1 MIRKFISIAYL
12 IIELSTVFSD
22 GTSPWKILNLYWESL
37 KRFRA
42 STNRTRAEYKHL
54 FVNCLRSSCTTDV
67 RCTISLNN
75 FPVPCRDNHFSKN
88 EYTFQRLVFN
98 WKKRKKRERDTLLE
112 KWIQFLV
119 EKLLDRTSFC
129 RVHEHV
135 DTNNWWR
142 TTTDFLSFFR
152 SSVANYDSLHAF
164 DRGKKMKG
172 KEKAGR
178 KYRNDIDNRENEGVE
193 GGEERRNWRRKGEK
207 EREGGGGN

>member
-1 MIRKFISIAYL
+1 M
-12 IIELSTVFSD
+12 
-22 GTSPWKILNLYWESL
+22 

-54 FVNCLRSSCTTDV
+54 FVNCLRSTRVLQTYDV
-67 RCTISLNN
+67 RFLLIIFLFRVGTIIFQKMNTRFNGS
-75 FPVPCRDNHFSKN
+75 FSI
-88 EYTFQRLVFN
+88 E
-98 WKKRKKRERDTLLE
+98 KKKKRERDTLLE

-119 EKLLDRTSFC
+119 EKLLDRTPFC

-193 GGEERRNWRRKGEK
+193 RGEERRN
-207 EREGGGGN
+207 

>member
-1 MIRKFISIAYL
+1 MNTRFNGSFSI
-12 IIELSTVFSD
+12 E
-22 GTSPWKILNLYWESL
+22 
-37 KRFRA
+37 
-42 STNRTRAEYKHL
+42 
-54 FVNCLRSSCTTDV
+54 
-67 RCTISLNN
+67 
-75 FPVPCRDNHFSKN
+75 
-88 EYTFQRLVFN
+88 
-98 WKKRKKRERDTLLE
+98 KKRKKRERDTLLE

-119 EKLLDRTSFC
+119 EKLLDRTPFC

-152 SSVANYDSLHAF
+152 SLVANYDSLHAF

-193 GGEERRNWRRKGEK
+193 RGEERRN
-207 EREGGGGN
+207 